1 LKCNW
6 YISQSKRYYKIFKM
20 AIAGPESRFLFIFFT
35 NSYLIIYILKIQLYK
50 DLNSLEP
57 VKGLINKRKQ
67 IPILDCNLIESIII
81 DIKV

>member
-1 LKCNW
+1 
-6 YISQSKRYYKIFKM
+6 M
-20 AIAGPESRFLFIFFT
+20 AIAGPESRLLFIFFT

-50 DLNSLEP
+50 DLGSSEP